1 MFCVVSLIISH
12 SSFQVPIHTSGVTVE
27 PEGEEVRQLRESVII
42 LTAQCAQLDEANRA
56 WQQYHQTQLDSF
68 RNKLVDQLPIDEN
81 TSLDEIGQQIIDQM
95 NKEREDSNDRHQEIK
110 KTNEALHSGTSVS
123 IIFFLTKFI

>member
-1 MFCVVSLIISH
+1 VN
-12 SSFQVPIHTSGVTVE
+12 VE
-27 PEGEEVRQLRESVII
+27 PEGEELRQLRESVII

-81 TSLDEIGQQIIDQM
+81 TSLDEIALQIIDQM
-95 NKEREDSNDRHQEIK
+95 NKEREDSNERHQEIE
-110 KTNEALHSGTSVS
+110 KTNEALHSGTYVS
-123 IIFFLTKFI
+123 IIVLLT

>member
-1 MFCVVSLIISH
+1 
-12 SSFQVPIHTSGVTVE
+12 VPIHTGSVD
-27 PEGEEVRQLRESVII
+27 GEQEVDELRQLRESVII

-81 TSLDEIGQQIIDQM
+81 RSLDEIGQQIIDQM
-95 NKEREDSNDRHQEIK
+95 NKEREHFSEKCAELEKANVDLR
-110 KTNEALHSGTSVS
+110 SGSRYITYL
-123 IIFFLTKFI
+123 FY

>member
-1 MFCVVSLIISH
+1 MISH
-12 SSFQVPIHTSGVTVE
+12 SSFQVPIHTSSVDGE
-27 PEGEEVRQLRESVII
+27 QEGEEVRQLRESVVI

-68 RNKLVDQLPIDEN
+68 RNKLVDQLAIDEN

-95 NKEREDSNDRHQEIK
+95 NKEREDSNERHQEIE
-110 KTNEALHSGTSVS
+110 KTNETLHSGSY
-123 IIFFLTKFI
+123 F

>member
-1 MFCVVSLIISH
+1 MSLR
-12 SSFQVPIHTSGVTVE
+12 FQVPIHTSGVNVE
-27 PEGEEVRQLRESVII
+27 QEGEELRQLRESVIV

-81 TSLDEIGQQIIDQM
+81 TSLDEIAQQIVDQM
-95 NKEREDSNDRHQEIK
+95 NKEREDSNERYQEIE
-110 KTNEALHSGTSVS
+110 KTNEALRFRYLCLNYCFIDLVY
-123 IIFFLTKFI
+123 FLRRIQK

>member
-1 MFCVVSLIISH
+1 MH
-12 SSFQVPIHTSGVTVE
+12 VE
-27 PEGEEVRQLRESVII
+27 QEGEELRQLQESVTI

-95 NKEREDSNDRHQEIK
+95 NKEREDSSERYRKLEKTYEDLRLGSEI
-110 KTNEALHSGTSVS
+110 LM
-123 IIFFLTKFI
+123 IIYIISLNFMYRIR